1 MWTTFCLCPLIPSC
15 SVACEFLILF
25 HKHTLLA
32 EVCLTGSHSPV
43 AWGKWQR
50 LMNWLCRPPASPG
63 IPSSACHGYLDLFLE
78 GCLLSKHLLEPF
90 GRSLWLR
97 RVLCCPLVSGGLHD
111 RLSTARQGRASEALC
126 VGVVCMHAL
135 LGRGPA
141 VHLCTLTTT
150 TPSLGVN
157 QSAEGLLS

>member
-97 RVLCCPLVSGGLHD
+97 RVCCAALWCLEAFM
-111 RLSTARQGRASEALC
+111 TACPQ
-126 VGVVCMHAL
+126 
-135 LGRGPA
+135 LGRGGLRK
-141 VHLCTLTTT
+141 LCVW
-150 TPSLGVN
+150 GWFACMHCW
-157 QSAEGLLS
+157 AEGLLSICAP